1 MLTQAEALAQACR
14 QLINFKVK
22 QQLEY
27 ERSLI
32 TIEIDQGIQK
42 SLPEKLQK
50 LEAAVALELKRTQS
64 RQQFLQWIAMG
75 TKSNV
80 AWILRAPFSALFWI
94 AERFGEAP
102 YSHLLFVALIFGN
115 WTIGAFLA
123 LNLPCRTTKDV
134 CYLLRVDKSTFIIS
148 KPHKTKPS
156 KKAIAER

>member
-1 MLTQAEALAQACR
+1 M
-14 QLINFKVK
+14 
-22 QQLEY
+22 
-27 ERSLI
+27 
-32 TIEIDQGIQK
+32 
-42 SLPEKLQK
+42 
-50 LEAAVALELKRTQS
+50 AAGSGANLLW
-64 RQQFLQWIAMG
+64 FGQWIGDACL
-75 TKSNV
+75 
-80 AWILRAPFSALFWI
+80 WIAPKVVIALTWIFRAPFSALFWI

-123 LNLPCRTTKDV
+123 LNLPCRSTSDL